1 MTDPSLP
8 LPSAPAALRN
18 REPILEILRDALP
31 AQGTVLEIASGTGEH
46 VVHFANALPLLQW
59 QPSDPDPDARSSIAA
74 RSASGKLA
82 NIRAPLDLDVHD
94 RPWPVNDID
103 AIICINMVHISP
115 WSATE
120 ALLAESRRVLRPGGL
135 LYLYG
140 PYFQPGIATVPSN
153 IAFDTAL
160 RQRNPAWGVR
170 DLKRVQALAAAC
182 RLNLHAVKPM
192 PANNLSLLF
201 RRR

>member
-1 MTDPSLP
+1 MTQSSASLP
-8 LPSAPAALRN
+8 SSPAALRN
-18 REPILEILRDALP
+18 RAPILDVLRGALP
-31 AQGTVLEIASGTGEH
+31 SQGLILEIASGAGEH
-46 VVHFANALPLLQW
+46 VVHFAEALPHLLW
-59 QPSDPDPDARSSIAA
+59 QPSDPDAGARDAIAA
-74 RSASGKLA
+74 RIATEKA
-82 NIRAPLDLDVHD
+82 TNVKPPIALDVHD
-94 RPWPVNDID
+94 RPWPIASAAAVL
-103 AIICINMVHISP
+103 CINMVHISP

-120 ALLAESRRVLRPGGL
+120 ALMAEARRLLPPGGL
-135 LYLYG
+135 FYLYG

-153 IAFDTAL
+153 IAFDAEL

-170 DLKRVQALAAAC
+170 DLERVRALAAAC